1 MLIGLTGAALAGK
14 DSVGEHLRTSHGFLA
29 KAFADPLRDG
39 LKVMLGLR
47 DEHFAPAAKEVAI
60 DWIGKSPRELMQT
73 LGTEWGREQVCRQLW
88 VTHMARRIKKPLRSG
103 LNVVITDVRYVREAE
118 LIHRHGGEIWRIVR
132 PAGPR
137 TGHGEHTSEKESRRI
152 IADYDLVNDGTLD
165 DLWEQVDDTLSSSLN
180 VKWSQIVAA
189 SRGRMSR

>member
-1 MLIGLTGAALAGK
+1 MLIGLTGAAFAGK
-14 DSVGEHLRTSHGFLA
+14 DSVGEHLRTSHGFLP

-73 LGTEWGREQVCRQLW
+73 LGTEWGREHVCRQLW

-132 PAGPR
+132 PAGPK

-152 IADYDLVNDGTLD
+152 IADYDLVNDGTLL
-165 DLWEQVDDTLSSSLN
+165 DLWEQVDDT
-180 VKWSQIVAA
+180 VSQELYD
-189 SRGRMSR
+189 GRYLIANTSYGRLDR